1 MAKLIGEQVET
12 FTDKVAAND
21 EGGKGCASLKF
32 IRVFREYNREHKPD
46 LLSLIETRV
55 NGGKADSV
63 IAKLGFHR
71 SHRVEAT
78 RFSGGIWICWK
89 ESVCVNVLKN
99 HSKFV
104 LVKVTSTSFR
114 QPFLVTF
121 VYGSPN
127 YSKRRLLWEA
137 LHRTIPV
144 DGSPWMA
151 IGDFNTI
158 FSPTERRGGWTLG
171 KRWHPFRFLAGWVE
185 HLVFSDFVKENLRVS
200 ANMSTVHSKFTN
212 QVKRWNKDVYGHIAT
227 RKKLLTKNLHSI
239 EIEQIEETWHILIK
253 LR

>member
-1 MAKLIGEQVET
+1 MMRE
-12 FTDKVAAND
+12 
-21 EGGKGCASLKF
+21 GCASLKF

-46 LLSLIETRV
+46 LLSLIEMRV
-55 NGGKADSV
+55 NGGKADSI

-71 SHRVEAT
+71 SHHVEAT

-89 ESVCVNVLKN
+89 ESV
-99 HSKFV
+99 F
-104 LVKVTSTSFR
+104 KVTGTSFR

-127 YSKRRLLWEA
+127 YSKRRFLWEA

-158 FSPTERRGGWTLG
+158 LSPTERRGGWTLG
-171 KRWHPFRFLAGWVE
+171 KRCLFFGELMDSTLLQDISFRG
-185 HLVFSDFVKENLRVS
+185 SQ
-200 ANMSTVHSKFTN
+200 FT
-212 QVKRWNKDVYGHIAT
+212 W
-227 RKKLLTKNLHSI
+227 
-239 EIEQIEETWHILIK
+239 
-253 LR
+253 